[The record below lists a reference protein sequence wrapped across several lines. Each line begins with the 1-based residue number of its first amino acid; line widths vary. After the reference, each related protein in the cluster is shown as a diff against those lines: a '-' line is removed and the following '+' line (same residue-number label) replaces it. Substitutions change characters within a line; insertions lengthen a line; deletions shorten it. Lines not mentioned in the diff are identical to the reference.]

1 MTSLTDTTLD
11 WANQRG
17 VTTVFETETGST
29 NDDAK
34 SRAMREN
41 DDLVLF
47 LAAHQ
52 TNGRGRGANH
62 WLDTGAGESLLSTWS
77 LSVSSPPQAITGP
90 RIGLALFAA
99 ATHAWPSLKFGLK
112 APNDLYLDGQKVA
125 GLLVETVTGGA
136 LHRLIVGLGLNVS
149 NHPRSLNAQA
159 THLTGALGRSPDAGE
174 WFQFLDAFR
183 DQLNAAAG
191 ECLQAH
197 LSDFA
202 RAELK
207 AALNANAARKFVVTD
222 VSAEGD
228 LHHASGIVR
237 WTDL

>member
-1 MTSLTDTTLD
+1 MFTPTQI
-11 WANQRG
+11 N
-17 VTTVFETETGST
+17 
-29 NDDAK
+29 
-34 SRAMREN
+34 AMREN

-125 GLLVETVTGGA
+125 GLLVETVTGSCTSA
-136 LHRLIVGLGLNVS
+136 SYSSVWTWRCK
-149 NHPRSLNAQA
+149 
-159 THLTGALGRSPDAGE
+159 TD
-174 WFQFLDAFR
+174 FQWR
-183 DQLNAAAG
+183 I
-191 ECLQAH
+191 
-197 LSDFA
+197 
-202 RAELK
+202 RA
-207 AALNANAARKFVVTD
+207 
-222 VSAEGD
+222 SC
-228 LHHASGIVR
+228 
-237 WTDL
+237 